1 MSVIFSLVSLTM
13 VMPFLQL
20 LFDKTKLVTTL
31 PAFSWS
37 VAYLTNYFNYWF
49 SQVIILYGKQGA
61 LWRVCVLVAIVFL
74 LKNLFRFLAAY
85 FMAFIRNG
93 IVRDVRS
100 ELFGKMMS
108 LPLAYFSDERKGDL
122 TVRLTTDVQEI
133 EQSIIS
139 VIETTI
145 REPLTI
151 ICYLGAMIFISPTL
165 SLLVLLIL
173 PITGFIIGRIGRSLK
188 RKSHQAQERL
198 SILLSIIDESLSG
211 LRIIK
216 GFGAE
221 SAQQKRFG
229 NENEHYTQLMISILR
244 RRELASPLSEFLS
257 ISVVTLLL
265 YLGGAMVLNQNASL
279 SADTFIGFMLIFSQL
294 IPPAKVLSTAF
305 FQAQKGIA
313 SVERIEKVLQIPNSI
328 EDAPNALACKGFDRA
343 IEYRNVSFAYDSAKT
358 NPNAELLPS
367 RAILSG
373 ISLTI
378 PKGKVVALVG
388 ASGAGKTTLADLL
401 PRFYDPTG
409 GEIFIDDQPIKQ
421 LTLQSLRQLMGI
433 VSQEAI
439 LFNDTVRQNIAFG
452 MQGNPSQA
460 QIEAAAQIANAHN
473 FIMRLPQGYDTLVG
487 DRGSKLSGGE
497 RQRLTIARAVLKNP
511 PILILDEAT
520 SALDNE
526 SERAVQD
533 ALTRLMQ
540 HRTTL
545 VIAHRLSTVKNADE
559 IIVLQNGHI
568 AERGTHQQLMQQN
581 GIYCKWVAQS

>member
-1 MSVIFSLVSLTM
+1 M

-358 NPNAELLPS
+358 NPNAELVPS

>member
-1 MSVIFSLVSLTM
+1 M

-20 LFDKTKLVTTL
+20 LFDKAKLVTTL
-31 PAFSWS
+31 PTFSWS

-328 EDAPNALACKGFDRA
+328 DNAPNALACKGFERA

-358 NPNAELLPS
+358 NPNAELVPS

-401 PRFYDPTG
+401 PRFYDPTN
-409 GEIFIDDQPIKQ
+409 GEIFIDDQPIRQ